1 MLRRLAQRRSALGNA
16 IVLKAIARLRENP
29 ASGARVCLNF
39 SQYTN
44 RLKFLLP
51 SWIFA
56 NVSVKFD
63 IWRAIIEQLRGSTSR
78 DR

>member
-1 MLRRLAQRRSALGNA
+1 MAPLHLTDLIGST
-16 IVLKAIARLRENP
+16 
-29 ASGARVCLNF
+29 
-39 SQYTN
+39 QYTN